1 MGCKWG
7 TWRSVTAAR
16 LDRCPYPPRCVRIIA
31 GHTTHVTRTVRSTSV
46 RTCYVYV
53 PSRTRAVSQGGARAS
68 QVSCASVW
76 RRSISSVIRHVI
88 TKKAAR
94 ILGVGVVL
102 ATTDLGKGHSS
113 LQKQHQLHVRG
124 VWEHVDRDRPLQ
136 RKGCAAAA
144 AAAEHAQIRRERPAL
159 DDVVAPQREPVR
171 VAGHNHDA
179 PHRGRLPHRL
189 AHGLWGKVP
198 GIPSPSSQ
206 QSSTVDRRGGLGVRV
221 RARARARLRV
231 SVGVRVGVRASVRVR
246 VRVRV
251 RLRCRCE
258 AGPWRVEHGCR
269 PRRPLLA
276 RRRARRAPECRGDAV
291 LRLDAPRLV
300 QALQPVRRSVPPRV
314 SDTLAANLQT
324 DHPR

>member
-16 LDRCPYPPRCVRIIA
+16 LDVPVSPEMCPDYCWS
-31 GHTTHVTRTVRSTSV
+31 HVTRTVRST
-46 RTCYVYV
+46 YVLRPLPHTGRVTGWRSCV
-53 PSRTRAVSQGGARAS
+53 PGVVCLCVAYQF
-68 QVSCASVW
+68 
-76 RRSISSVIRHVI
+76 SVIRHVI

-94 ILGVGVVL
+94 ILRVGVVL

-189 AHGLWGKVP
+189 AHGL
-198 GIPSPSSQ
+198 
-206 QSSTVDRRGGLGVRV
+206 
-221 RARARARLRV
+221 
-231 SVGVRVGVRASVRVR
+231 
-246 VRVRV
+246 
-251 RLRCRCE
+251 
-258 AGPWRVEHGCR
+258 
-269 PRRPLLA
+269 
-276 RRRARRAPECRGDAV
+276 
-291 LRLDAPRLV
+291 
-300 QALQPVRRSVPPRV
+300 
-314 SDTLAANLQT
+314 
-324 DHPR
+324 